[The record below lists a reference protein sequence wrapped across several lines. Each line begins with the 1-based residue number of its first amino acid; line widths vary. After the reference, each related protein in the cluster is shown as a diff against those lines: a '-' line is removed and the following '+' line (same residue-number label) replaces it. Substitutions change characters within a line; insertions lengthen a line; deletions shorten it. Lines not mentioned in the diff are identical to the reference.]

1 MAFLFSAVPGRVLFM
16 AANYFLSSAPGQAC
30 AWRVR
35 PHFGLEEKKKEKEVE
50 EDRGQGKREE
60 C

>member
-1 MAFLFSAVPGRVLFM
+1 M

-35 PHFGLEEKKKEKEVE
+35 PHFGKKEEVE
-50 EDRGQGKREE
+50 EDRGAGKEGGMLIPPPPPP
-60 C
+60 

>member
-1 MAFLFSAVPGRVLFM
+1 M

-35 PHFGLEEKKKEKEVE
+35 PHFRLEEKKEEEVE
-50 EDRGQGKREE
+50 EDGGRERGRNVNPPPMKKS
-60 C
+60 